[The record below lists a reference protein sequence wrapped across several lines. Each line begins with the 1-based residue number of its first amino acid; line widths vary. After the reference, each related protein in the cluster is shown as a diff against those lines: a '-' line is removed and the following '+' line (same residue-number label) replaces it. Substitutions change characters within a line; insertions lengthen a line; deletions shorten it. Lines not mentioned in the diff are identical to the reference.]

1 MVRMILDKNEIHKM
15 KLHSLVPYTNTCE
28 MNMTEFMGKAGDSY
42 YKLLAYMSSQCED
55 GKICIDLCTNNGS
68 SALAMSYNPNVKVL
82 SFDQAQRS
90 QHPVKEN
97 IEYHIDTTLFSEEWF
112 TRWKD
117 TLLES
122 SFIFIDIEPH
132 NGDIEYLLYRW
143 LEKNEY
149 KGVIVYDDIWY
160 FKTMRDGL
168 WYKIPTNVKEDVTDI
183 AHWSGTGIIDF
194 SLNKQTD
201 QSWTLVT
208 AYFDLTKMPDA
219 SASIKGRPAE
229 HYLHHANATLALDY
243 PMVIFCEPENV
254 ELIKS
259 KRPVWLQEKTKYI
272 PMSFEEFPYTKY
284 RNTIIENRKRNPY
297 RFDDR
302 NTASYY
308 LFCMSRY
315 AMCKKIMDAN
325 PFNTERF
332 AWINICI
339 ERMGYKNLIE
349 LDHVF
354 SARRDKVSTCYI
366 DYVPRELTLNAA
378 EYFKNGGKCSLCSGF
393 FTGRKDYFYRFC
405 NAIER
410 QFLKYLE
417 EGYGHADEQLFS
429 PVYFENR
436 DIFEVY
442 YGDYTEMITN
452 YNFIKDRAGEP
463 LRLLIRGSYNHNDI
477 ATCLPACKKLWE
489 SVKKGYAQL
498 NGHQIEELIK
508 IYRFC
513 LESEGL
519 GSELA

>member
-1 MVRMILDKNEIHKM
+1 MLESITKDKVEAIQLDKLI
-15 KLHSLVPYTNTCE
+15 PYTNTTE
-28 MNMTEFMGKAGDSY
+28 INMYEFMEPAGRQH
-42 YKLLAYMSSQCED
+42 YKLLAYLSTLFD
-55 GKICIDLCTNNGS
+55 GKNIIDIGTHRGAS
-68 SALAMSYNPNVKVL
+68 SLALSYNKSNKIY
-82 SFDQAQRS
+82 SFDIERKYKLAD
-90 QHPVKEN
+90 VEN
-97 IEYHIDTTLFSEEWF
+97 ISYHLEDLFDPKVRE
-112 TRWKD
+112 RWESIV
-117 TLLES
+117 LES
-122 SFIFIDIEPH
+122 PFIFLDIDPH
-132 NGDIEYLLYRW
+132 EGTREYDFYLW
-143 LEKNEY
+143 LKEKEY
-149 KGVIVYDDIWY
+149 KGLLFCDDIWY
-160 FKTMRDGL
+160 FKEMRDKF
-168 WYKIPTNVKEDVTDI
+168 WYKIPTEHKIDLTEMG
-183 AHWSGTGIIDF
+183 HWSGTGLVQFD
-194 SLNKQTD
+194 LGRKTD
-201 QSWTLVT
+201 DSWTLVT

-219 SASIKGRPAE
+219 SSSIKGRPAE
-229 HYLHHANATLALDY
+229 HYLHHADATLALDY

-254 ELIKS
+254 ELIQS
-259 KRPVWLQEKTKYI
+259 KRPEWLLQKTKII

-315 AMCKKIMDAN
+315 AMCKRIMDEN
-325 PFNTERF
+325 PFNSERF

-349 LDHVF
+349 LDNVF

-378 EYFKNGGKCSLCSGF
+378 EYFKNGGRCSLCSGF

-410 QFLKYLE
+410 QFLKYCE

-452 YNFIKDRAGEP
+452 YNYIKDRAGEP
-463 LRLLIRGSYNHNDI
+463 LRLLIKGSYHHNDFDTCI
-477 ATCLPACKKLWE
+477 AGCSKLWE
-489 SVKKGYAQL
+489 SLKKGYAQL
-498 NGHQIEELIK
+498 NGGQIEELIS
-508 IYRFC
+508 IYRKC
-513 LESEGL
+513 LQAKGL
-519 GSELA
+519 GSEVP